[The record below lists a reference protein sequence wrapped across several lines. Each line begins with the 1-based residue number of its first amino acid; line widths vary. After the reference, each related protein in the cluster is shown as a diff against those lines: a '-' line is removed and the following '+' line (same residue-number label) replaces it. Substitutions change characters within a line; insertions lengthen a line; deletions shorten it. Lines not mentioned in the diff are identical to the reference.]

1 MEYTEILQQLV
12 EIRETLSDL
21 GCEPVAET
29 LDDTIKELI
38 HAYDFGY
45 IK

>member
-1 MEYTEILQQLV
+1 MEYAEILQQLV

-21 GCEPVAET
+21 GCKSLQAA
-29 LDDTIKELI
+29 LDDTIKDLI

>member
-1 MEYTEILQQLV
+1 MKYTEILQQLV
-12 EIRETLSDL
+12 EVRETLSDI

>member
-1 MEYTEILQQLV
+1 MEYAEILQQLV
-12 EIRETLSDL
+12 EIREELSNL

-29 LDDTIKELI
+29 LDDTIKDLI